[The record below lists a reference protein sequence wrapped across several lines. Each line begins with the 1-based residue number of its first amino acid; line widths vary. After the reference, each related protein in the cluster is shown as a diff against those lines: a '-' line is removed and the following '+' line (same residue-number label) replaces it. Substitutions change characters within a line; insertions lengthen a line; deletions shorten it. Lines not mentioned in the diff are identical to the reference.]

1 MWFFSTRF
9 SSASRRLLCSSA
21 LFAFLL
27 LGANCAFAF
36 DVDLT
41 WDKSEDS
48 DATGYMVHYGEESG
62 NYTAKVDAGNSNS
75 YTVKGL
81 LAGRTYFFTVTTYDP
96 SRNESGYSNEASR
109 TVLQGE
115 QNNSMPSDTVSG
127 NKMLASGAAN
137 VGSSGSGGGGCV
149 VSDGSRDISLPLLA
163 GLALLGAIGRARTS
177 CLLRLNKKI
186 NRYR

>member
-1 MWFFSTRF
+1 MRFFSTRF
-9 SSASRRLLCSSA
+9 SSASRRLLRSSA

-36 DVDLT
+36 DVALT

-62 NYTAKVDAGNSNS
+62 NYTAKVDAGNSNAH
-75 YTVKGL
+75 TVTGL
-81 LAGRTYFFTVTTYDP
+81 LGGRTYFFTVTTYDP

-115 QNNSMPSDTVSG
+115 QSNSMSSDTVSN
-127 NKMLASGAAN
+127 NKVLASGAAN
-137 VGSSGSGGGGCV
+137 VGSSGGGGCV
-149 VSDGSRDISLPLLA
+149 VGDGSRDISLPLLA
-163 GLALLGAIGRARTS
+163 GLALLGTMGRTRTS
-177 CLLRLNKKI
+177 CPLRLNRKK
-186 NRYR
+186 